1 MTPAAVL
8 ELITQGEN
16 QALEFK
22 QTWPRAEQMA
32 REIVAL
38 ANTSGGT
45 IIMGVQDDQHIIGVD
60 IDPQQEQWVMN
71 IARQAISPA
80 LQVSFEWVQ
89 LDTGNTLAVIHVPK
103 GSNKP
108 YQTADKY
115 YIRVGSTNRSP
126 TQAELMRLYQ
136 LAGVFHYDAVPIAN
150 TSAADL
156 NAATI
161 DDYFLRYGIA
171 FTSEPPSDRETLLRN
186 TDITAP
192 TGECTVAGMLCF
204 GINPSRH
211 LPQAGIQFA
220 HFAGLELTSELIDKQ
235 TITGTLAFQI
245 DTCLAVIKHNIKQPS
260 TIKGGQR
267 IESPARPSDKALRE
281 LLVNACVHRNY
292 SIAGSMIRVF
302 IFEDRIECRSPGR
315 LPNTITLEKLR
326 AGVSYASN
334 PVIVKFMDN
343 MAYIDRLGRGFPT
356 LYQEAKRLGHELL
369 VQELGEELNV
379 TLRY

>member
-1 MTPAAVL
+1 MTPTAVL

-38 ANTSGGT
+38 ANSGGGT
-45 IIMGVQDDQHIIGVD
+45 IIVGVQDDQHIVGLELD
-60 IDPQQEQWVMN
+60 SQQEQWVMN
-71 IARQAISPA
+71 IAKQAISPA
-80 LQVSFEWVQ
+80 LRVSFEWVQ
-89 LDTGNTLAVIHVPK
+89 LDTRNTVAMVQVPK
-103 GSNKP
+103 GSDKP

-136 LAGVFHYDAVPIAN
+136 LAGVFHYDAVAIAN
-150 TSAADL
+150 TSAVDL
-156 NAATI
+156 NAAAI
-161 DDYFLRYGIA
+161 DDYFSRYGIA
-171 FTSEPPSDRETLLRN
+171 FTNEPPSDREALLRN

-211 LPQAGIQFA
+211 LPQSSIQFA

-245 DTCLAVIKHNIKQPS
+245 DTCLAIIKHNIKQPS
-260 TIKGGQR
+260 TIQGGQR
-267 IESPARPSDKALRE
+267 LDTAPRPSDKALRE

-292 SIAGSMIRVF
+292 SIVGSMVRVYL
-302 IFEDRIECRSPGR
+302 FEDRIECRSPGR

-334 PVIVKFMDN
+334 PIVVKFMDN
-343 MAYIDRLGRGFPT
+343 LAYIDRLGRGFPT
-356 LYQEAKRLGHELL
+356 LYQEAKRLGHELH
-369 VQELGEELNV
+369 VQEIGEELNV
-379 TLRY
+379 ALRF